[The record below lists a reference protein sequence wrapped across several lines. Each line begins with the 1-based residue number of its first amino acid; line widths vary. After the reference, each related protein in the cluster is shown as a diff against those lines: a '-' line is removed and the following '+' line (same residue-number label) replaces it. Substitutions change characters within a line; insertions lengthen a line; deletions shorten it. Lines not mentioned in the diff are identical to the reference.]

1 MRLYNSE
8 SRGIEN
14 FTVRD
19 GHVGMYVCGVTPYDT
34 THIGHAFTF
43 LTFDILVRY
52 FRHKGVDVTYVQNVT
67 DIDDDVLRKARE
79 VGMNWRELADQ
90 ETRKF
95 LQDMQELNAVPF
107 DHYTAATDHIA
118 EMHTITQR
126 LLDEGLAYVVN
137 GSVYFEVSKDAKFGK
152 LSHLSLEEMLPIAN
166 ERGNKPDDPNKRDPL
181 DFVLWQAAAPGEPTW
196 ESPWGP
202 GRPGWHIECT
212 AMSTKYLGQSID
224 IHGGGGDLIFPHH
237 ECEIAQAENATG
249 VKPFA
254 RFWMH
259 VAMVNYDDEKMS
271 KSLGNLVLAHDL
283 LKTWSPDAIRLYL
296 FSNHYRT
303 EWEFLDEEMQR
314 WSDAARALSV
324 ARYRQ
329 SGSASSGIEI
339 EANRSA
345 FVAAIEDDLDTPA
358 AIHELSALGEAIS
371 TASPEADVSHAQAAL
386 AELGNILG
394 LSFVAR

>member
-52 FRHKGVDVTYVQNVT
+52 FRHKGVAVTYVQNVT

-79 VGMNWRELADQ
+79 VGMNWRELADR

-259 VAMVNYDDEKMS
+259 AAMVNYDDEKMS

>member
-79 VGMNWRELADQ
+79 VGINWRELADR

-345 FVAAIEDDLDTPA
+345 FVTALEDDLDTPA

-386 AELGNILG
+386 AELGSILG

>member
-79 VGMNWRELADQ
+79 VGMNWRELADR

>member
-8 SRGIEN
+8 SREIEN

-19 GHVGMYVCGVTPYDT
+19 GHVGIYVCGVTPYDT

-52 FRHKGVDVTYVQNVT
+52 FRHKGIDVTYVQNVT

-95 LQDMQELNAVPF
+95 LQDMRDLNAVPF
-107 DHYTAATDHIA
+107 DHYTAATDHIT
-118 EMHTITQR
+118 EMHAITQR
-126 LLDEGLAYVVN
+126 LLDAGFAYIVN
-137 GSVYFEVSKDAKFGK
+137 GSVYFEVSKDKEFGK
-152 LSHLSLEEMLPIAN
+152 LSHLSIDEMLPIAN
-166 ERGNKPDDPNKRDPL
+166 ERGNNPDDPNKRDPL

-249 VKPFA
+249 IEPFA

-259 VAMVNYDDEKMS
+259 VAMVNYDHEKMS
-271 KSLGNLVLAHDL
+271 KSLGNLVLAHEL
-283 LKTWSPDAIRLYL
+283 LKSWSPDAIRLYL

-303 EWEFLDEEMQR
+303 EWEYLDEEMQR
-314 WSDAARALSV
+314 WSDAASVLQV
-324 ARYRQ
+324 ARHHQ
-329 SGSASSGIEI
+329 SGSDPSTIACV
-339 EANRSA
+339 AYRSA
-345 FVAAIEDDLDTPA
+345 FFAALEDDLDTPS
-358 AIHELSALGEAIS
+358 AIRELSNLGEAI
-371 TASPEADVSHAQAAL
+371 TQASPDADVSRAQETL
-386 AELGNILG
+386 AELGDMLG
-394 LSFVAR
+394 LSFVTL

>member
-52 FRHKGVDVTYVQNVT
+52 FRHKGVAVTYVQNVT

-79 VGMNWRELADQ
+79 VGMNWRELADR

-118 EMHTITQR
+118 EMHIITQR

-329 SGSASSGIEI
+329 SGSASSGIEV